1 MNKSVNVYMAGF
13 LSGDQINKINSLADT
28 LHTTFARTITVYKNA
43 QKTVIASTEA
53 WNSLYRRT
61 NTGSNSSVEYST
73 ISDTFEARIYY
84 VDMDKEYLAEE
95 AGGQGGTQNK
105 VILPDGSVKI
115 VVKEDGYDYVREAR
129 RVEFDGRKFAIK
141 SDGEPRGLTENRFYT
156 FVLTPID
163 E

>member
-1 MNKSVNVYMAGF
+1 MAGF
-13 LSGDQINKINSLADT
+13 LSQNQINKINSLSDT

-43 QKTVIASTEA
+43 KKTLIASTDN

-61 NTGSNSSVEYST
+61 NTGSNTSVEYST

-84 VDMDKEYLAEE
+84 VDMDKEFLSNE
-95 AGGQGGTQNK
+95 AGAQSGTQNK
-105 VILPDGSVKI
+105 IILPDGSVKI
-115 VVKEDGYDYVREAR
+115 VVKEAGYNYIREAR
-129 RVEFDGRKFAIK
+129 RVEFDGTKFAIK
-141 SDGEPRGLTENRFYT
+141 SDGVPRGLTGNRFFT

>member
-1 MNKSVNVYMAGF
+1 MAGF
-13 LSGDQINKINSLADT
+13 LSQDQINKIDSLADT

-43 QKTVIASTEA
+43 KKTLIASRDS
-53 WNSLYRRT
+53 WNALYGKT
-61 NTGSNSSVEYST
+61 NTGSNSSVEYTT

-84 VDMDKEYLAEE
+84 IDMNKEYLADE
-95 AGGQGGTQNK
+95 AGAQGGTQNK

-115 VVKEDGYDYVREAR
+115 VVQETGYDYIREAR
-129 RVEFDGRKFAIK
+129 RVEFDGTKFAIK
-141 SDGEPRGLTENRFYT
+141 SDGAPRGLTGNRFYT